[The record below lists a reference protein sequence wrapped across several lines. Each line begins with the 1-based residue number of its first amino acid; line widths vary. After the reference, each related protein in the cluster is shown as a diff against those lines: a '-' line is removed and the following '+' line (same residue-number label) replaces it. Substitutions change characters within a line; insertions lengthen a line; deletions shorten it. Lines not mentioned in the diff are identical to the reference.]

1 MALRTLL
8 LVALITIIWLN
19 STAGKGVVSR
29 KSLKQQIKK
38 LEKDLNKAEAN
49 ILNIQVASCLIL
61 IFLQKTLYLHID
73 LILIYCKAFS

>member
-19 STAGKGVVSR
+19 SSAGRVVSR

-38 LEKDLNKAEAN
+38 LEKDLNKAKAS
-49 ILNIQVASCLIL
+49 ILNIQVTFIFYIDIFTKCLKYSHY
-61 IFLQKTLYLHID
+61 Q
-73 LILIYCKAFS
+73 S

>member
-19 STAGKGVVSR
+19 SSAGRVVSR

-38 LEKDLNKAEAN
+38 LEKDLKKAEAN
-49 ILNIQVASCLIL
+49 ILNNQVTFMFDFF
-61 IFLQKTLYLHID
+61 FLKRVQIK
-73 LILIYCKAFS
+73 F